1 MRKSEQKGLM
11 VIAMADSAFNVSDA
25 LGRLMNNKNLY
36 KKLLDKFGAGYAGY
50 EEKVAAAFGGD
61 NFEEAVHLSHTMK
74 GLAGNLGAE
83 ALQEASLALEVIA
96 KGGNKTPDLDA
107 ALEKFTLEFRRAID
121 EVKAGVN
128 LG

>member
-1 MRKSEQKGLM
+1 
-11 VIAMADSAFNVSDA
+11 MADSAFNVSDA

-50 EEKVAAAFGGD
+50 EEKVTAAFGEG
-61 NFEEAVHLSHTMK
+61 NFDEAVHLSHTMK

-83 ALQEASLALEVIA
+83 ALQEASLALETIA
-96 KGGNKTPDLDA
+96 KGGIKTPEMDA
-107 ALEKFTLEFRRAID
+107 ALEKFTFEFRRAMD
-121 EVKAGVN
+121 EVKKGVD

>member
-1 MRKSEQKGLM
+1 M
-11 VIAMADSAFNVSDA
+11 VIAMADSAFNVTDA

-36 KKLLDKFGAGYAGY
+36 KKLLDKFGAGYGGY
-50 EEKVAAAFGGD
+50 EEKVAAAFSGGD
-61 NFEEAVHLSHTMK
+61 FDEAVHLSHTMK

-83 ALQEASLALEVIA
+83 ALQEASLALELIA
-96 KGGNKTPDLDA
+96 KGGSRTQDTDA
-107 ALEKFTLEFRRAID
+107 AVEKFTLEFRRAMD

>member
-1 MRKSEQKGLM
+1 
-11 VIAMADSAFNVSDA
+11 
-25 LGRLMNNKNLY
+25 MNNKNLY
-36 KKLLDKFGAGYAGY
+36 KKLLDKFGAGYVGY
-50 EEKVAAAFGGD
+50 EEKVAAAFGEG
-61 NFEEAVHLSHTMK
+61 NFDEAVHLSHTMK

-96 KGGNKTPDLDA
+96 KDRSKTPELDA
-107 ALEKFTLEFRRAID
+107 ALEKFTLEFRRVMD